1 MFFNRK
7 LRNLTAQNEA
17 QQKEIK
23 RLSEMNE
30 AYKLGIASREK
41 EIENLKERIAA
52 ANNCMKSRDEY
63 IKLLEIQ
70 IDRLSPG
77 FLENLIATGRPARK
91 QWQQRRRRF
100 RP

>member
-1 MFFNRK
+1 MFFSRK
-7 LRNLTAQNEA
+7 LHDLTAQIER
-17 QQKEIK
+17 QQKEINH
-23 RLSEMNE
+23 LSEMNE

-41 EIENLKERIAA
+41 EIEILKDRITA
-52 ANNCMKSRDEY
+52 ANTCIKNRDEY

-77 FLENLIATGRPARK
+77 FLENLIESGRPARK